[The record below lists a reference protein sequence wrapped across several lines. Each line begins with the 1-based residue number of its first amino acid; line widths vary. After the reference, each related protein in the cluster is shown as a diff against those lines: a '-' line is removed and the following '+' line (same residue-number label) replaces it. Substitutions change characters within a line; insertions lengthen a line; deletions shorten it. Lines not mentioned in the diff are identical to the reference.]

1 MISRRYIF
9 TFPTKM
15 VTEPV
20 IYNLGKD
27 FEIETNI
34 RRADV
39 REDTGWVMLELKGT
53 EEEIEKGLNW
63 VASKGVRVDSIS
75 GDLIQG

>member
-1 MISRRYIF
+1 MISKRYIF

-27 FEIETNI
+27 FDIETNI

-39 REDTGWVMLELKGT
+39 REDTGWVILELKGT

-63 VASKGVRVDSIS
+63 VASQGVRVDSIS

>member
-1 MISRRYIF
+1 
-9 TFPTKM
+9 M

-20 IYNLGKD
+20 IYKLGKD

-39 REDTGWVMLELKGT
+39 REDTGWVILELKGT
-53 EEEIEKGLNW
+53 EEEMEKGLNW

>member
-1 MISRRYIF
+1 
-9 TFPTKM
+9 M

-39 REDTGWVMLELKGT
+39 REDMGWVILELKGT

>member
-1 MISRRYIF
+1 
-9 TFPTKM
+9 M

-39 REDTGWVMLELKGT
+39 REDTGWVILELKGT

-63 VASKGVRVDSIS
+63 VASKGVSR
-75 GDLIQG
+75 LY

>member
-1 MISRRYIF
+1 
-9 TFPTKM
+9 M

-27 FEIETNI
+27 FDIETNI

-39 REDTGWVMLELKGT
+39 REDTGWVILELKGT

>member
-1 MISRRYIF
+1 MIGRRYIF

-39 REDTGWVMLELKGT
+39 REDTGWVILELKGT

>member
-1 MISRRYIF
+1 
-9 TFPTKM
+9 M
-15 VTEPV
+15 VTKPV

-39 REDTGWVMLELKGT
+39 REDTGWVILELKGT

>member
-1 MISRRYIF
+1 MLRRRYIF
-9 TFPTKM
+9 TFPTKK

-20 IYNLGKD
+20 IYNLCKD

-39 REDTGWVMLELKGT
+39 REDTGWVILELKGT

-75 GDLIQG
+75 

>member
-39 REDTGWVMLELKGT
+39 REDTGWVILELKGT

-75 GDLIQG
+75 GYLIQG

>member
-1 MISRRYIF
+1 
-9 TFPTKM
+9 M

-39 REDTGWVMLELKGT
+39 REDTGWVILELKGT

>member
-1 MISRRYIF
+1 
-9 TFPTKM
+9 M

-39 REDTGWVMLELKGT
+39 REDTGWVILELKGT

-75 GDLIQG
+75 GDLIKP

>member
-1 MISRRYIF
+1 
-9 TFPTKM
+9 M

-34 RRADV
+34 RRSDV
-39 REDTGWVMLELKGT
+39 REDTGWVILELKGT
-53 EEEIEKGLNW
+53 EEEIETGLNW

>member
-1 MISRRYIF
+1 
-9 TFPTKM
+9 M

-39 REDTGWVMLELKGT
+39 REDTGWVILELKGT

-63 VASKGVRVDSIS
+63 VASQGVRVDSIS

>member
-1 MISRRYIF
+1 
-9 TFPTKM
+9 M

-39 REDTGWVMLELKGT
+39 REDTGWVILELKGT

-63 VASKGVRVDSIS
+63 VASKGVRIDSIS